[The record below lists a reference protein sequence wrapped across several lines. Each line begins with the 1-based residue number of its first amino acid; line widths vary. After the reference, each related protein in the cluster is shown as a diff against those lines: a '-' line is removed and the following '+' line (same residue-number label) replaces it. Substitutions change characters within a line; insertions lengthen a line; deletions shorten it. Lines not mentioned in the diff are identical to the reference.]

1 MASIIRTSLSM
12 GWDGDEAIAGLNK
25 LADATQKTGQEID
38 DLAIKQKRAAA
49 EQKSFEKRLE
59 SMNAL
64 ERQAAVLARETKQR
78 RMGMTA
84 GQIEEEI
91 KQEQI
96 KKQKEASYESLKER
110 LRGMNALEREEYKAA
125 ERKKKL
131 VMSMTADQIRQEQE
145 NAKKLAEQAKTQA
158 QKESAFAALKDRL
171 RGMNALE
178 RQEFKNQEREKKRLS
193 TMSAAEITKEIED
206 KRIAKEKSSSFEAL
220 KNKLRGMNALEREE
234 FKEEERKKSRRMK
247 MSAEQIRAEIDAE
260 KKGDEAKAAQAKKA
274 ADKAAALEEWRKK
287 SLFQKAAHLT
297 SGAADI
303 RAAGGM
309 VYGAA
314 SGVANGAVQFAQMG
328 AELESMQIRAAYLA
342 GSFAKGTKAIE
353 DMRQASMASGIALK
367 ENVAAM
373 TQMAN
378 AGISMEAS
386 TRTVQQASAAA
397 ELLGENGMASISGSI
412 SALFKA
418 GTASSGEL
426 DALQSQGIH
435 VYEELAKVLE
445 NTTGKTHSLEEAMG
459 AVREGAVSSSEAVR
473 AVMAASNNQAMQ
485 DAAARFAGSFEGQI
499 ARFRTTMTDTLRE
512 ISKLFLDTFDITSIA
527 AGLRGAFM
535 AIRDITKE
543 ISDAFLPVID
553 PKDKGQGIE
562 NTFKAVRNLTYDV
575 MERLAKGI
583 NDMRTTVEVLWIQI
597 NNFVEKT
604 LYQLRYGL
612 TVDSKALENFNRM
625 SDRLTETKVGKV
637 RDAGA
642 ARDAGI
648 GNFFGNIRAN
658 AAARDAANI
667 ARPAERIAEA
677 NRKLENRAG
686 DAALA
691 LETMA
696 KSASKFA
703 VDTMAQMRTPF
714 EQFSFE
720 VDNLSKRW
728 SEADAALAAGK
739 LKENEL
745 AAFRNAANRK
755 GGKLLQDLIAN
766 NIGGE
771 SQFSSG
777 AIRGSA
783 AEVEMRVRA
792 QYGEETM
799 SIQEKIRIAT
809 ERAAFNSD
817 KQLAYS
823 AALVEAYSR
832 QKGPPVAQ
840 IGGK

>member
-1 MASIIRTSLSM
+1 M

-49 EQKSFEKRLE
+49 EQKAFEKRLE
-59 SMNAL
+59 GMNAL
-64 ERQAAVLARETKQR
+64 ERQAAILARETKQR

-84 GQIEEEI
+84 GQIENEI

-145 NAKKLAEQAKTQA
+145 NAKKLAEQAKKRD

-260 KKGDEAKAAQAKKA
+260 KKGEEAKAAQAKKA
-274 ADKAAALEEWRKK
+274 ADKAAAWQEWRNK

-459 AVREGAVSSSEAVR
+459 AVREGAVSSGEAVR
-473 AVMAASNNQAMQ
+473 AVMAASNNQEMQ
-485 DAAARFAGSFEGQI
+485 DAAARFAGSFEGQV
-499 ARFRTTMTDTLRE
+499 RRLKTTMEDTFRE
-512 ISKLFLDTFDITSIA
+512 ISKLFLDSFDITSIA

-535 AIRDITKE
+535 AIRDIVKE
-543 ISDAFLPVID
+543 IANTFLPVID
-553 PKDKGQGIE
+553 PKDKAKGVE
-562 NTFKAVRNLTYDV
+562 NTFRAMRDIVYDLAERMANAVIDLRQAFETLLPIIEANINKFMKRMEFGLSGIFAGDEINRFYESEDAVARMKGRGAATRADAAKA
-575 MERLAKGI
+575 G
-583 NDMRTTVEVLWIQI
+583 
-597 NNFVEKT
+597 
-604 LYQLRYGL
+604 
-612 TVDSKALENFNRM
+612 
-625 SDRLTETKVGKV
+625 VGK
-637 RDAGA
+637 
-642 ARDAGI
+642 
-648 GNFFGNIRAN
+648 FFGDVRAG

-667 ARPAERIAEA
+667 AKPAERIAEA

-714 EQFSFE
+714 EQFNFE
-720 VDNLSKRW
+720 VKNLAKSWDEADQAAKNKLMTGDELSKFR
-728 SEADAALAAGK
+728 DAAT
-739 LKENEL
+739 
-745 AAFRNAANRK
+745 RK
-755 GGKLLQDLIAN
+755 GGRLLQDLIAN

-823 AALVEAYSR
+823 AALVDAFGK
-832 QKGPPVAQ
+832 QKNPPTAQ
-840 IGGK
+840 MSK